1 VRRRVFVSY
10 AVPMY
15 AILAIV
21 ALTALYVLGRHWWK
35 VRQLRTSANWPVA
48 DGYVAQVEEK
58 RDDNGLLV
66 VTLAYTYKV
75 ADERYVGRESFPFI
89 RDEDAARFENGCK
102 QRSVQVHY
110 RPDKPSVSALAREHM
125 PS

>member
-1 VRRRVFVSY
+1 MRVYEILGIIALAAVY
-10 AVPMY
+10 AF
-15 AILAIV
+15 
-21 ALTALYVLGRHWWK
+21 GRHWWK
-35 VRQLRTSANWPVA
+35 LRRLRTSANWPIA
-48 DGYVAQVEEK
+48 DGYVAEIEEK
-58 RDDNGLLV
+58 RDENGFLV

-89 RDEDAARFENGCK
+89 RDEDAARFEAGCK

-110 RPDKPSVSALAREHM
+110 RPDKPNVSALAREST